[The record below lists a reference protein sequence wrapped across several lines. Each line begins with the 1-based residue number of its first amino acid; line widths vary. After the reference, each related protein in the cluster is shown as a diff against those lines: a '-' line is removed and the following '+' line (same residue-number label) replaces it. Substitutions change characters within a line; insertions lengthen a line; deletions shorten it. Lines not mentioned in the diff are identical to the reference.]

1 MTTEHE
7 LVGLCK
13 IAMQKSGQ
21 DLIIDKKATSTEAAQ
36 YFKAGY
42 EAVVVGPG
50 LSQGNSHSPNEKNSI
65 SELEKAIK
73 FYEELILRVCL

>member
-1 MTTEHE
+1 MNW
-7 LVGLCK
+7 LDCVKLRCK
-13 IAMQKSGQ
+13 NL
-21 DLIIDKKATSTEAAQ
+21 DNNLRDKKATSTEAAQ